1 MTVWCHECG
10 SANSGSDQ
18 FCVNC
23 GCPLKPP
30 PTVTPSNNQ
39 SVAPDATQSSATSAS
54 RGSGRTPAQTI
65 LAVIALL
72 LIGITVGVAI
82 RDAGALD
89 AILASR
95 VDLDEAATLAEY
107 AYLDGHMGIRV
118 TEPGSTIS
126 SIEYSTSIGADAEPG
141 ICVNMN
147 RTTQIDRWGWT
158 FVRPDT
164 SMVDFAFDVEMEPS
178 DNWCYY
184 EDYLHERVG
193 EFGQFDQLAIYIRV
207 DGVWDRL
214 VVPMPLD

>member
-23 GCPLKPP
+23 GSQLKHHPIAAF
-30 PTVTPSNNQ
+30 SNQ
-39 SVAPDATQSSATSAS
+39 PVAPVETQSPATSVS
-54 RGSGRTPAQTI
+54 RGSGRARAQTVI
-65 LAVIALL
+65 AVIALL
-72 LIGITVGVAI
+72 LIGITAGVAI

-107 AYLDGHMGIRV
+107 AYFDGHTGIRV
-118 TEPGSTIS
+118 TEPGSAIS
-126 SIEYSTSIGADAEPG
+126 SIEYSTTIGEDAEPG

-147 RTTQIDRWGWT
+147 RTTQIDRWSWA

-184 EDYLHERVG
+184 EDYLRERIG

-214 VVPMPLD
+214 VVPMPID